1 MSNLMMIGQLAAA
14 TGTKINT
21 IRFYEDIGLMPK
33 AERTTSGRRTYGKSD
48 FVRLSFI
55 RHGRSMGFS
64 VNDIRSLMAL
74 SDQPER
80 DCAEAA
86 AIARRHLDEVE
97 DRIASLQ
104 RLRVELQ
111 KLATSC
117 DGGKAAQCRVIET
130 IAESHLQ

>member
-1 MSNLMMIGQLAAA
+1 MSHIMMIGQLAAV
-14 TGTKINT
+14 TGTKVNT

-55 RHGRSMGFS
+55 RHARSMGFS
-64 VNDIRSLMAL
+64 VDDVRSLMAL
-74 SDQPER
+74 SDHPER
-80 DCAEAA
+80 DCTEAA
-86 AIARRHLDEVE
+86 AIARRHLEKVE
-97 DRIASLQ
+97 ERTASLQ
-104 RLRVELQ
+104 RLRAELR

-130 IAESHLQ
+130 IAESNL

>member
-1 MSNLMMIGQLAAA
+1 MSQTLMIGQLAAA
-14 TGTKINT
+14 TGTKVTT

-64 VNDIRSLMAL
+64 VDDVRSLMAL

-86 AIARRHLDEVE
+86 AIARRHLEKVEV
-97 DRIASLQ
+97 RIASLQ
-104 RLRVELQ
+104 RLRAELR

-130 IAESHLQ
+130 IAESHL